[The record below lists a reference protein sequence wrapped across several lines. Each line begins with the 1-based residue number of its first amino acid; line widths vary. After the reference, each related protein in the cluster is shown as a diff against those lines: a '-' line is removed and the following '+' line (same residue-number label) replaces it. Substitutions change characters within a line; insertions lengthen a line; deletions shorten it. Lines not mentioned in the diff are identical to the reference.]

1 MAKKEEFKIQEP
13 DYSEVKLHDV
23 SIQDLVAYKKIA
35 DAMFEHYDS
44 WAKSF
49 LGEYDPITKSNYD
62 TAIEQANYFRMI
74 REAVRSEMESR
85 LLKLDQAVLIWEDNF
100 AKNGHGDEET
110 VD

>member
-35 DAMFEHYDS
+35 DMMFEHYDS

-62 TAIEQANYFRMI
+62 TAIERANYFRMI
-74 REAVRSEMESR
+74 RDAVRSEMEGR
-85 LLKLDQAVLIWEDNF
+85 LLKLDQAILIWEDNF
-100 AKNGHGDEET
+100 AKHEPANEET